1 MASSDTKMTDALVDE
16 ALALAEGL
24 GRPLRYVQLNSFYN
38 GSTGS
43 IMRGLHS
50 KLAARGVES
59 YCFWGRR
66 HDTIDGHMQCC
77 ATKPEV
83 YWHGAMTRLF
93 DRMGF
98 YSKKDTA
105 NLLARLDEINP
116 DVVHMHNIHG
126 YWVNIEMLFDWL
138 AKRRCQV
145 RWTLH
150 DCWALTGHCAYSKSC
165 PQLDTYPKTISKAN
179 CSRNYEDKRR
189 IFTSV
194 PPERMTLITPS
205 QWLADLVGQSF
216 LKDYPVEVRHNAI
229 DTDVFKPTP
238 SDFRERNG
246 IGDRFMV
253 LGVASPWT
261 ERKGLGDFV
270 KLAGELDSDKYAIV
284 LVGLSE
290 KQIGQL
296 SKQLVAL
303 PKIESPERLAEAYSA
318 ADVFVHPGVEETFG
332 MTVVE
337 AQACGTSV
345 VVAEG
350 SACAEIADPDAAITV
365 PADMS
370 TLRETVVKMA
380 GGGVAVLMPRTES
393 AVQLAAI
400 YSAADAFF
408 NPTVED
414 NYPTVNLEAEACGT
428 PVVTYDTGGCA
439 ETIAGRASAA
449 VRGLDEGI
457 RVLLEL
463 SAPKGAAC

>member
-150 DCWALTGHCAYSKSC
+150 DCWALTGHCAYPKSC